1 MGMNNYPSPCTKA
14 VNSILGAIDHVH
26 NARRILNFED
36 MGDGES
42 CFNTF
47 SITRLMLPI

>member
-1 MGMNNYPSPCTKA
+1 MGMNNYPSPRTKA
-14 VNSILGAIDHVH
+14 VNSILRVIDRIR

-47 SITRLMLPI
+47 YITQLMLPI